1 MTLRA
6 LLAGASAAVS
16 AIGGVV
22 TNFYTN
28 GGAWPWAVALATL
41 VILGVGLQ
49 VAAVALRRSGAVE
62 AAGAGSVA
70 VAGSV
75 GGPVRTRVRGV
86 AAKPRPLEAGRRVEG
101 VSATG
106 AGAAVVGGDVDGGV
120 ETSVDGD
127 RDGQER

>member
-1 MTLRA
+1 MVLRA

-16 AIGGVV
+16 AIVGVF
-22 TNFYTN
+22 TNIYTD

-70 VAGSV
+70 VGGSV
-75 GGPVRTRVRGV
+75 GGPVRTRVRG
-86 AAKPRPLEAGRRVEG
+86 AATNPSPPDAGRRVEG

-106 AGAAVVGGDVDGGV
+106 GRRGC
-120 ETSVDGD
+120 
-127 RDGQER
+127 RWW